1 MTTQIHLQPIIKNL
15 PSQPGVYRYYD
26 ADGNLLYIGKAKSL
40 KNRVSSYFV
49 SKDLSYRIGLM
60 VRKIHNIEYSV
71 VATEKDALLLEN
83 SLIKELQP
91 RYNILLKD
99 DKSYP
104 YLKIMNEDFPRIF
117 FTRKLVDFNPYG
129 SPYDAYINY
138 MNILSDFI
146 IRIDK
151 KIVPN

>member
-91 RYNILLKD
+91 RYNILNHERRF
-99 DKSYP
+99 STYFF
-104 YLKIMNEDFPRIF
+104 YSKIS
-117 FTRKLVDFNPYG
+117 G
-129 SPYDAYINY
+129 
-138 MNILSDFI
+138 
-146 IRIDK
+146 
-151 KIVPN
+151 